1 MAYIQKR
8 KDKDGTTQLLW
19 WKSQIGHCLLSD
31 LTPALIAEQ
40 RDSLLKGTTFK
51 KTTRSSTVVRYLAAL
66 SHVLKVATKEWGWIN
81 DSPMRKVT
89 KPKEPRVR
97 IRFLDENERKA
108 LLIVCQES
116 SNTFLYPAFVLS
128 ISTGM
133 RQGELMGLRFEL
145 SAMLALAV
153 VATASQKNI
162 RFKLKKVITNRGTFG
177 L

>member
-97 IRFLDENERKA
+97 IRFLD
-108 LLIVCQES
+108 
-116 SNTFLYPAFVLS
+116 
-128 ISTGM
+128 G
-133 RQGELMGLRFEL
+133 G
-145 SAMLALAV
+145 
-153 VATASQKNI
+153 
-162 RFKLKKVITNRGTFG
+162 
-177 L
+177 